1 MILGFLHQDFFSI
14 AYSAGLKAELFETPS
29 IYHDK
34 LYIMVS
40 YEEDISGLKIWKK
53 IIQVIF
59 KKEHKIYHGLMAQ
72 FRILKNIF
80 LTTTFIIIHSL
91 PQRQ

>member
-53 IIQVIF
+53 IIQVVC
-59 KKEHKIYHGLMAQ
+59 KKEHKIYGGLMAH
-72 FRILKNIF
+72 FKILKNI
-80 LTTTFIIIHSL
+80 TNTINIIHSL

>member
-14 AYSAGLKAELFETPS
+14 AYSAGLKAALFETPS

-40 YEEDISGLKIWKK
+40 YEKDING
-53 IIQVIF
+53 
-59 KKEHKIYHGLMAQ
+59 
-72 FRILKNIF
+72 ILKNLKKKSYKSFAKKNIRF
-80 LTTTFIIIHSL
+80 MAV
-91 PQRQ
+91 

>member
-14 AYSAGLKAELFETPS
+14 AYSAGLKAALFETPS

-53 IIQVIF
+53 IIQVVC
-59 KKEHKIYHGLMAQ
+59 KKEHKIYGGLMAH
-72 FRILKNIF
+72 FKILKNI
-80 LTTTFIIIHSL
+80 TATFFNM
-91 PQRQ
+91 

>member
-14 AYSAGLKAELFETPS
+14 AYSAGLKAVLFETPS

-40 YEEDISGLKIWKK
+40 YEKDING
-53 IIQVIF
+53 
-59 KKEHKIYHGLMAQ
+59 
-72 FRILKNIF
+72 ILKN
-80 LTTTFIIIHSL
+80 LKKNHTSRLQKRT
-91 PQRQ
+91 